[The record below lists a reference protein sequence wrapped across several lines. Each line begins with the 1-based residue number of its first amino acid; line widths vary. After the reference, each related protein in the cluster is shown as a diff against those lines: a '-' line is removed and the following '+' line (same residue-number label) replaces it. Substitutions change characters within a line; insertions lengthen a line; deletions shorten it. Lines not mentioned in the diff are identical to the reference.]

1 MIQTIRASRGPGAPC
16 FAGASR
22 AAGLT
27 LSLTTGLAIGL
38 AASLAPSPAHAQGNY
53 PSKPI
58 NVVVG
63 SAPGGSNDLFARAI
77 GKRLTDAWGQPV
89 IVDNKAAAQGLV
101 ANTFVARAPADGYTL
116 VVLSSTFTTSAAI
129 MTNLQYDALKS
140 FAPVA
145 LLAKGPLLFT
155 VSNSTPYKSVAEVV
169 AYARANPGKLNYATS
184 GVGSINNF
192 ATNLFMAAAAVK
204 LTHIPY
210 KGMGP
215 AVTDLLGGQTE
226 ILIASAPSIMQQVKA
241 GKVRALA
248 VTSPGR
254 SPVAPDLPTLE
265 QSGYKGASAE
275 LWWGVLAPAGTPQ
288 PVVDKLNAE
297 INKIVKG
304 EDMREF
310 FLREGAE
317 PAPLSPAGFGQL
329 IASEIARWKKV
340 AHAANIQPE

>member
-1 MIQTIRASRGPGAPC
+1 MNQTSRTALN
-16 FAGASR
+16 
-22 AAGLT
+22 AAALW
-27 LSLTTGLAIGL
+27 L
-38 AASLAPSPAHAQGNY
+38 AACSLLAATPVQAQAAF
-53 PSKPI
+53 PIKPI
-58 NVVVG
+58 TLEVG
-63 SAPGGSNDLFARAI
+63 SAPGGSNDTFARAI
-77 GKRLTDAWGQPV
+77 GKRLTDSWGQPV

-101 ANTFVARAPADGYTL
+101 ANTFVSKAAPDGYTL

-129 MTNLQYDALKS
+129 MTTLQYDPIKS

-145 LLAKGPLLFT
+145 MLAKGPLLFT

-192 ATNLFMAAAAVK
+192 ATNLFMASSGIK

-241 GKVRALA
+241 GKVRAIA

-254 SPVAPDLPTLE
+254 SPIAPDLPSLE

-275 LWWGVLAPAGTPQ
+275 LWWGVLAPAGTPAA
-288 PVVDKLNAE
+288 VVDKLNAE
-297 INKIVKG
+297 INRITAG
-304 EDMREF
+304 ADMKEF

-317 PAPLSPAGFGQL
+317 PASLTPAAFGQV
-329 IASEIARWKKV
+329 IAGEIERWKKV
-340 AHAANIQPE
+340 AKAANIVPE

>member
-1 MIQTIRASRGPGAPC
+1 MNQTSRTALN
-16 FAGASR
+16 
-22 AAGLT
+22 AAALW
-27 LSLTTGLAIGL
+27 L
-38 AASLAPSPAHAQGNY
+38 AACSLLAATPVQAQAAF
-53 PSKPI
+53 PIKPI
-58 NVVVG
+58 TLEVG
-63 SAPGGSNDLFARAI
+63 SAPGGSNDTFARAI
-77 GKRLTDAWGQPV
+77 GKRLTDSWGQPV

-101 ANTFVARAPADGYTL
+101 ANTFVAKAAPDGYTL

-129 MTNLQYDALKS
+129 MTTLQYDPIKS

-145 LLAKGPLLFT
+145 MLAKGPLLFT

-192 ATNLFMAAAAVK
+192 ATNLFMASSGTK

-241 GKVRALA
+241 GKVRAIA

-254 SPVAPDLPTLE
+254 SPIAPELPSLE
-265 QSGYKGASAE
+265 QSGFKGASAE
-275 LWWGVLAPAGTPQ
+275 LWWGVLAPAGTP
-288 PVVDKLNAE
+288 PAVVDKLNAE
-297 INKIVKG
+297 INRITAG
-304 EDMREF
+304 ADMKEF

-317 PAPLSPAGFGQL
+317 PASLTPAAFGQV
-329 IASEIARWKKV
+329 IAGEIERWKKV
-340 AHAANIQPE
+340 AKAANIVPE

>member
-1 MIQTIRASRGPGAPC
+1 MKRITSLLL
-16 FAGASR
+16 
-22 AAGLT
+22 AAGLCA
-27 LSLTTGLAIGL
+27 STTAF
-38 AASLAPSPAHAQGNY
+38 AQGTY

-58 NVVVG
+58 NIVVG
-63 SAPGGSNDLFARAI
+63 SAPGGSNDVFARAV

-101 ANTFVARAPADGYTL
+101 ANTYVAKAAPDGYTL

-129 MTNLQYDALKS
+129 MTTLQYDPLKS

-145 LLAKGPLLFT
+145 MLAKGPLLFT
-155 VSNSTPYKSVAEVV
+155 VANNTPYKSVAEVV
-169 AYARANPGKLNYATS
+169 AAAKAAPGKLNYATS

-192 ATNLFMAAAAVK
+192 STNLFMAAAGIK

-226 ILIASAPSIMQQVKA
+226 ILIASAPSILAQVKA

-248 VTSPGR
+248 VTSPTR
-254 SPVAPDLPTLE
+254 SPVAPDLPSLE
-265 QSGYKGASAE
+265 QAGYKGASAE
-275 LWWGVLAPAGTPQ
+275 LWWGVLAPAGTP
-288 PVVDKLNAE
+288 PAVVDKLNAE
-297 INKIVKG
+297 INRIVQSVEMK
-304 EDMREF
+304 EF

-317 PAPLSPAGFGQL
+317 PAPLKPAEFGKL
-329 IASEIARWKKV
+329 IEAEIARWKKV
-340 AHAANIQPE
+340 AQAANIQPE

>member
-1 MIQTIRASRGPGAPC
+1 MKRITSLLL
-16 FAGASR
+16 
-22 AAGLT
+22 AAGLCA
-27 LSLTTGLAIGL
+27 STTAF
-38 AASLAPSPAHAQGNY
+38 AQGTY

-58 NVVVG
+58 NIVVG
-63 SAPGGSNDLFARAI
+63 SAPGGSNDVFARAV

-101 ANTFVARAPADGYTL
+101 ANTYVAKAAPDGYTL

-129 MTNLQYDALKS
+129 MTTLQYDPLKS

-145 LLAKGPLLFT
+145 MLAKGPLLFT
-155 VSNSTPYKSVAEVV
+155 VANNTPYKSVAEVV
-169 AYARANPGKLNYATS
+169 AAAKAAPGKLNYATS

-192 ATNLFMAAAAVK
+192 ATNLFMAAAGIK

-226 ILIASAPSIMQQVKA
+226 ILIASAPSILAQVKA

-248 VTSPGR
+248 VTSPTR
-254 SPVAPDLPTLE
+254 SPVAPDLPSLE
-265 QSGYKGASAE
+265 QAGYKGASAE
-275 LWWGVLAPAGTPQ
+275 LWWGVLAPAGTP
-288 PVVDKLNAE
+288 PAVVDKLNAE
-297 INKIVKG
+297 INRIVQSVEMK
-304 EDMREF
+304 EF

-317 PAPLSPAGFGQL
+317 PAPLKPAEFGKL
-329 IASEIARWKKV
+329 IEAEIARWKKV
-340 AHAANIQPE
+340 AQAANIQPE